1 MNSGSC
7 SRMSS
12 TQKLVCYTAV
22 FSVVTQRSSSG
33 EERCVMTL
41 KTKMAYSQ
49 ILTRLWVFL
58 AVKTDFKKSL
68 KVSCLTGF
76 ISPSSASP
84 SIIFSSSQ
92 RAASIN
98 RPCTRTPSSGDSNS
112 SSIGRVWSGSSLD
125 RASLTSSWLRYMG
138 NTLKWKDNW
147 SMGRLYLRAWF
158 WRVPVKKPSDN
169 KQFND

>member
-1 MNSGSC
+1 MGI
-7 SRMSS
+7 
-12 TQKLVCYTAV
+12 
-22 FSVVTQRSSSG
+22 SSG
-33 EERCVMTL
+33 
-41 KTKMAYSQ
+41 KNG
-49 ILTRLWVFL
+49 
-58 AVKTDFKKSL
+58 VKKIAEKYRVL
-68 KVSCLTGF
+68 L
-76 ISPSSASP
+76 
-84 SIIFSSSQ
+84 

-169 KQFND
+169 RQFNDSLFESFFMCFFVRLYCDSFSGV